1 MFCKLRRNQPL
12 TDSMHFKPP
21 RINFMTHLH
30 SLKGNLF
37 LCKIRKYQ
45 FKITIFAKI
54 LILMNELFTIA
65 GHFVDLKTIENIE
78 PLGNGLINDTYK
90 IMVKGEAKPKYVLQ
104 RINNAVFTDVDM
116 LQNNIEAVT
125 NHIRKKYENQGV
137 DDINRRVLHFLKADT
152 GKTYIVENEKYWR
165 VMDFI
170 ADSYTYEA
178 VTPEYAYYAG
188 RSFGDFESLLTDLEM
203 PIGEIIPDF
212 HNIEFRLKQLEDAV
226 AEDRVGQMREVEVQN
241 FVDKVR
247 EAADRM
253 CLGERLYR
261 EGKLPKRICHC
272 DTKVNN
278 MLFDKDG
285 NVLCI
290 IDLDTIMPS
299 FIFSDFG
306 DFLRSAANTG
316 AEDDPNLDNIHFNM
330 EIFEAFTKGYL
341 EGTKKFLLP
350 IEKENLPYAATLFPY
365 MQAVRFLT
373 DYING
378 NTYYKIKY
386 PTHNLVRTR
395 AQWKLYEV
403 AVSKLE
409 EMKRI
414 VHG

>member
-1 MFCKLRRNQPL
+1 MDTLSN
-12 TDSMHFKPP
+12 
-21 RINFMTHLH
+21 
-30 SLKGNLF
+30 
-37 LCKIRKYQ
+37 
-45 FKITIFAKI
+45 
-54 LILMNELFTIA
+54 IA
-65 GHFVDLKTIENIE
+65 GHFIYPNSIASIE

-90 IMVKGEAKPKYVLQ
+90 IMVNGETKPKYVLQ

-125 NHIRKKYENQGV
+125 RHIRKKYESQGV
-137 DDINRRVLHFLKADT
+137 ADIDRRVLHFLKADT
-152 GKTYIVENEKYWR
+152 GKTYMAEEGKYWR

-178 VTPEYAYYAG
+178 VTPGYAYYAG
-188 RSFGDFESLLTDLEM
+188 RSFGDFESLLTDLKA

-212 HNIEFRLKQLEDAV
+212 HNIEFRLRQLDEAV
-226 AEDRVGQMREVEVQN
+226 AKDRVGMMREVEVQN
-241 FVDKVR
+241 LVYRIRSV
-247 EAADRM
+247 ADDM
-253 CLGERLYR
+253 CLGEQLYR
-261 EGKLPKRICHC
+261 KGKLPKRICHC

-290 IDLDTIMPS
+290 IDLDTVMPS

-316 AEDDPNLDNIHFNM
+316 AEDDPDLDNIHFNM

-341 EGTKKFLLP
+341 EGTKSFLLP

-365 MQAVRFLT
+365 LQAVRFRT

-386 PTHNLVRTR
+386 PIHNLVRTR
-395 AQWKLYEV
+395 AQWKLYEEAV
-403 AVSKLE
+403 AKKD

-414 VHG
+414 IL

>member
-1 MFCKLRRNQPL
+1 
-12 TDSMHFKPP
+12 
-21 RINFMTHLH
+21 
-30 SLKGNLF
+30 
-37 LCKIRKYQ
+37 
-45 FKITIFAKI
+45 
-54 LILMNELFTIA
+54 MNELFTIA

-125 NHIRKKYENQGV
+125 NHIRKKYESQGV
-137 DDINRRVLHFLKADT
+137 ADINRKVLHFLKADT

-170 ADSYTYEA
+170 ADSYTYDS
-178 VTPEYAYYAG
+178 VTPEYSYYAG
-188 RSFGDFESLLTDLEM
+188 RSFGDFESLLTDLEA

-226 AEDRVGQMREVEVQN
+226 AEDRVGQMREVEVQQ
-241 FVDKVR
+241 FVDKIRAV
-247 EAADRM
+247 ADEM

-299 FIFSDFG
+299 FVFSDFG

-330 EIFEAFTKGYL
+330 DIFKSFAKGYL
-341 EGTKKFLLP
+341 EGTKSFLLP

-395 AQWKLYEV
+395 AQWKLYEE

-409 EMKRI
+409 EMRAMVNKNSLF
-414 VHG
+414 

>member
-1 MFCKLRRNQPL
+1 
-12 TDSMHFKPP
+12 
-21 RINFMTHLH
+21 
-30 SLKGNLF
+30 
-37 LCKIRKYQ
+37 
-45 FKITIFAKI
+45 
-54 LILMNELFTIA
+54 MNELYAIA
-65 GHFVDLKTIENIE
+65 GHFIDPKTVESIQ

-90 IMVKGEAKPKYVLQ
+90 IMVAGQPKYVLQ

-125 NHIRKKYENQGV
+125 NHIRKKYENQGIK
-137 DDINRRVLHFLKADT
+137 DIGRRVLRFLKADT
-152 GKTYIVENEKYWR
+152 GKTYVIEDSKYWR

-170 ADSYTYEA
+170 TDSYTYEA

-188 RSFGDFESLLTDLEM
+188 CSFGDFESLLTDLGA

-226 AEDRVGQMREVEVQN
+226 AEDRVGQMREVEVQK
-241 FVDKVR
+241 FVAKIR

-278 MLFDKDG
+278 MLFDKEG
-285 NVLCI
+285 NVLCV
-290 IDLDTIMPS
+290 IDLDTVMPS
-299 FIFSDFG
+299 FVFSDFG

-316 AEDDPNLDNIHFNM
+316 AEDDPDLDNIHFNM
-330 EIFEAFTKGYL
+330 EIFKAFAKGYL
-341 EGTKKFLLP
+341 EGTKSFLLP

-386 PTHNLVRTR
+386 ATHNLVRTR
-395 AQWKLYEV
+395 AQWKLFEEAEAALPEMKSFV
-403 AVSKLE
+403 AVN
-409 EMKRI
+409 
-414 VHG
+414 

>member
-1 MFCKLRRNQPL
+1 
-12 TDSMHFKPP
+12 
-21 RINFMTHLH
+21 
-30 SLKGNLF
+30 
-37 LCKIRKYQ
+37 
-45 FKITIFAKI
+45 
-54 LILMNELFTIA
+54 MNELFTIA
-65 GHFVDLKTIENIE
+65 GHFIDTKTIENIQ
-78 PLGNGLINDTYK
+78 PLGNGLINDTYIILLK
-90 IMVKGEAKPKYVLQ
+90 AETKPKYVLQ
-104 RINNAVFTDVDM
+104 RINNAVFTNVDM

-125 NHIRKKYENQGV
+125 NHIRKKYESQCIT
-137 DDINRRVLHFLKADT
+137 DINRRVLHFLKADN

-188 RSFGDFESLLTDLEM
+188 RSFGDFESLLTDLEA
-203 PIGEIIPDF
+203 PVGEIIPDF

-226 AEDRVGQMREVEVQN
+226 AEDRVGQMREVEVQK
-241 FVDKVR
+241 FVAKIR

-290 IDLDTIMPS
+290 IDLDTVMPS
-299 FIFSDFG
+299 FVFSDFG

-316 AEDDPNLDNIHFNM
+316 AEDDPDLDNIHFNM
-330 EIFEAFTKGYL
+330 EVYNAFKKGYL
-341 EGTKKFLLP
+341 EGTRSFLLP
-350 IEKENLPYAATLFPY
+350 IEKELLPYAATLFPY

-395 AQWKLYEV
+395 AQWKLFEEAEAALPEMKSFV
-403 AVSKLE
+403 AVN
-409 EMKRI
+409 
-414 VHG
+414 

>member
-1 MFCKLRRNQPL
+1 MPK
-12 TDSMHFKPP
+12 SH
-21 RINFMTHLH
+21 
-30 SLKGNLF
+30 
-37 LCKIRKYQ
+37 CKIRKYP
-45 FKITIFAKI
+45 FKIPIFAKNFSV
-54 LILMNELFTIA
+54 MNELFTIA
-65 GHFVDLKTIENIE
+65 RHFVAPNTIEEIA

-90 IMVKGEAKPKYVLQ
+90 IMVSGQPKYVLQ
-104 RINNAVFTDVDM
+104 RINNAVFTDVKM
-116 LQNNIEAVT
+116 LQGNIEAVT
-125 NHIRKKYENQGV
+125 SHIRQKYEKQGV
-137 DDINRRVLHFLKADT
+137 ADLGRRVLHFLKADT
-152 GKTYIVENEKYWR
+152 GKTYVFEDGKYWR

-188 RSFGDFESLLTDLEM
+188 RSFGDFESLLTDLEA

-212 HNIEFRLKQLEDAV
+212 HNIEFRLKQLDEAIAEDKVGRMNDPEVQDYVAKIKAV
-226 AEDRVGQMREVEVQN
+226 ADE
-241 FVDKVR
+241 
-247 EAADRM
+247 M

-299 FIFSDFG
+299 FVFSDFG

-316 AEDDPNLDNIHFNM
+316 AEDDPDLDNIHFNM
-330 EIFEAFTKGYL
+330 EVFKAFAKGYL
-341 EGTKKFLLP
+341 EGTKSFLLP

-365 MQAVRFLT
+365 MQAVRFFA

-378 NTYYKIKY
+378 DTYYKIRY
-386 PTHNLVRTR
+386 HEHNMVRTR
-395 AQWKLYEV
+395 AQWKLYEEATAALPEMK
-403 AVSKLE
+403 AVLE
-409 EMKRI
+409 EFA
-414 VHG
+414 

>member
-1 MFCKLRRNQPL
+1 M
-12 TDSMHFKPP
+12 P
-21 RINFMTHLH
+21 R
-30 SLKGNLF
+30 SLAVSRPKSEIHR
-37 LCKIRKYQ
+37 KIRKYPS
-45 FKITIFAKI
+45 KITIFAKNFHP
-54 LILMNELFTIA
+54 MNGLSTIA
-65 GHFVDLKTIENIE
+65 GRFIDPKTIENIA

-90 IMVKGEAKPKYVLQ
+90 IMVKGDAKPKYVLQ

-116 LQNNIEAVT
+116 LQDNIEAVT
-125 NHIRKKYENQGV
+125 SHIRKKYESQGV
-137 DDINRRVLHFLKADT
+137 EDINRRVLHFLKADT
-152 GKTYIVENEKYWR
+152 GKTYIFENGKYWR

-188 RSFGDFESLLTDLEM
+188 RSFGDFESLLTDLET

-212 HNIEFRLKQLEDAV
+212 HNIEFRLKQLDKAI
-226 AEDRVGQMREVEVQN
+226 AEDNAGRMKDAEVQEY
-241 FVDKVR
+241 VQKIKSVS
-247 EAADRM
+247 EEM

-285 NVLCI
+285 NVLCV
-290 IDLDTIMPS
+290 IDLDTVMPS
-299 FIFSDFG
+299 FVFSDFG

-316 AEDDPNLDNIHFNM
+316 AEDDPDLDNVHFNM
-330 EIFEAFTKGYL
+330 AIFEAFAKGYL
-341 EGTKKFLLP
+341 EGTKSFLLP

-365 MQAVRFLT
+365 MQAVRLLT

-395 AQWKLYEV
+395 AQWKLYEEAV
-403 AVSKLE
+403 AKVD
-409 EMKRI
+409 EMKQVI
-414 VHG
+414 L

>member
-1 MFCKLRRNQPL
+1 
-12 TDSMHFKPP
+12 
-21 RINFMTHLH
+21 
-30 SLKGNLF
+30 
-37 LCKIRKYQ
+37 
-45 FKITIFAKI
+45 
-54 LILMNELFTIA
+54 MNELFTIA
-65 GHFVDLKTIENIE
+65 GHFIDSKTIENIE

-90 IMVKGEAKPKYVLQ
+90 IIVHGQPKYVLQ
-104 RINNAVFTDVDM
+104 RINNAVFTDVEM

-125 NHIRKKYENQGV
+125 QHIRQKYEKQGV
-137 DDINRRVLHFLKADT
+137 KDINRRVLHFLKADT
-152 GKTYIVENEKYWR
+152 GNTYVEVDGKYWR

-188 RSFGDFESLLTDLEM
+188 RSFGDFESLLTDLEA

-212 HNIEFRLKQLEDAV
+212 HNIEFRLKQLDDAV
-226 AEDRVGQMREVEVQN
+226 AKDRVGQMREVEVRD
-241 FVDKVR
+241 FVAKIR
-247 EAADRM
+247 EVADRM

-285 NVLCI
+285 NVLCV
-290 IDLDTIMPS
+290 IDLDTVMPS
-299 FIFSDFG
+299 FVFSDFG

-316 AEDDPNLDNIHFNM
+316 KEDDPDLDNIHFNM
-330 EIFEAFTKGYL
+330 EIFKSFAEGYL
-341 EGTKKFLLP
+341 EGTKSFLLP
-350 IEKENLPYAATLFPY
+350 VEKENLPYAATLFPY

-395 AQWKLYEV
+395 AQWKLFEEAV
-403 AVSKLE
+403 ACLPI
-409 EMKRI
+409 MKSLLS
-414 VHG
+414 